1 MRNGWPTAILFF
13 RGVFMLN
20 AVGIDVSKGKSTV
33 AILRPAGEVVRKPFN
48 VPHSVKN
55 LSSLVSYVGS
65 LEGETR
71 VVMETTG
78 HYHEPVLKAF
88 LDAGIF
94 VSAVNPSLIK
104 RHDSDQNPLRR
115 VKSDPADAR
124 KIAKYTLDKWEYL
137 RQYSAMD
144 TTRNQLKTLNTQ
156 FHFFMQQKVALKNNL
171 ISLLD
176 LTYPGANSLFD
187 SPVRSDGSEK
197 WIDYVH
203 SFWHVDCVRKIG
215 LKAFTERYQNFCRHH
230 GYNYQS
236 GKPEELFNAAKEI
249 VAVVP
254 KDPVYK
260 QLILSSIEQL
270 NTISKQIEE
279 FRCTMNELASTL
291 PEYNTV
297 MSMYGVGPTYGP
309 QLIAEIGDITR
320 FEHRSAITA
329 FAGVDPGV
337 EQSGVMNH
345 KSNRASKHGAPRLR
359 KTLFQIMTTLLQLAP
374 ADDPVYNFMSKK
386 KSEGKPYQ
394 VYMTAGA
401 NKFLRIYYGKVK
413 ECLAAQSAEK

>member
-1 MRNGWPTAILFF
+1 
-13 RGVFMLN
+13 MLN

-48 VPHSVKN
+48 VSHSVKE
-55 LSSLVSYVGS
+55 LSDLTSYVGN
-65 LEGETR
+65 LDGEIR

-104 RHDSDQNPLRR
+104 HHDCDENPLRK
-115 VKSDPADAR
+115 VKSDSADAR
-124 KIAKYTLDKWEYL
+124 KIAKYALDKWEYL
-137 RQYSAMD
+137 RQHSTMD
-144 TTRNQLKTLNTQ
+144 TTRTQLKTLNTQ

-215 LKAFTERYQNFCRHH
+215 LKAFTERYQSFCRHH
-230 GYNYQS
+230 GYNFQS
-236 GKPEELFNAAKEI
+236 GKPEELFNAAKELA
-249 VAVVP
+249 AVVP

-260 QLILSSIEQL
+260 QLILGSIEQL
-270 NTISKQIEE
+270 NTVSRQIEE
-279 FRCTMNELASTL
+279 YRHTMNELASTL

-297 MSMYGVGPTYGP
+297 MSMYGVGHTYGP
-309 QLIAEIGDITR
+309 QLMAEIGDISR
-320 FEHRSAITA
+320 FDHRSAITA

-337 EQSGVMNH
+337 DQSGTVNH
-345 KSNRASKHGAPRLR
+345 ESNRASKHGAPLLR
-359 KTLFQIMTTLLQLAP
+359 KTLFQIMTTLLQLSP
-374 ADDPVYNFMSKK
+374 ADDPVYNFMMKK
-386 KSEGKPYQ
+386 KAEGKPYQ

-413 ECLAAQSAEK
+413 ECIASQSTTE